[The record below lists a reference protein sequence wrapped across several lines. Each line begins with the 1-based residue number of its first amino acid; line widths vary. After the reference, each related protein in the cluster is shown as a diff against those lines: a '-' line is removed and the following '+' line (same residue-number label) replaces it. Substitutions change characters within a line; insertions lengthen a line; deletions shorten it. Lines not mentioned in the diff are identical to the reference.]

1 MCSTQ
6 CTFPGKI
13 ITGGKTGRRFTSQR
27 FQAKK
32 SQFGKRDRTA
42 KSVSDRRSAKKR
54 KQTKGERIKK
64 AERTSKN
71 ALFPP
76 SADDYGI
83 KRGSKIRLLSV
94 REKESKKNN
103 MIPIVPPQKSF
114 FSFSAAG
121 EKSFRIATMS
131 FFLSFLSCPFGFST
145 LVASF
150 SLYCM
155 QVSIPFPRQESET
168 FRFPNGF
175 RPKQSAAHYL
185 SWLTPP
191 TTAVSPT
198 ASVSIRH
205 EESNG
210 KKIYS

>member
-131 FFLSFLSCPFGFST
+131 FFPSFLVLSVFRLWSLALVYIVCRSPFLFRGRKAKLLDFPT
-145 LVASF
+145 
-150 SLYCM
+150 
-155 QVSIPFPRQESET
+155 VSDR
-168 FRFPNGF
+168 NN
-175 RPKQSAAHYL
+175 RP
-185 SWLTPP
+185 P
-191 TTAVSPT
+191 
-198 ASVSIRH
+198 I
-205 EESNG
+205 
-210 KKIYS
+210 IYRG